1 MTPSHM
7 SSAEIRSRFLA
18 FFERNGHT
26 VVPSASLIADDP
38 TLLLVNAGMVPF
50 KPYFLGQAPAPYPR
64 AASVQ
69 KVVRTVD
76 IDIVGTTTRH
86 LSFFQMNGNFSFGDY
101 FKQGAIELA
110 WELSTKP
117 VEQGGFGLDGERI
130 WATVYLDDD
139 EALDIWHK
147 VVGLPLERIV
157 RRGKKDNY
165 WHMGIPGPGGPCSE
179 LYYDRGPDYGS
190 EGGPEVDEDRYMEF
204 WNLVFMQEEL
214 GAVRSKADFDVV
226 GELPRKNIDTGMGM
240 ERMATLL

>member
-101 FKQGAIELA
+101 FKEGAIPLA
-110 WELSTKP
+110 WELSTKS
-117 VEQGGFGLDGERI
+117 QASGGYGLDPERI
-130 WATVYLDDD
+130 WPTVYNDDD
-139 EALDIWHK
+139 EAYALWKSIG
-147 VVGLPLERIV
+147 VPESRIV

-165 WHMGIPGPGGPCSE
+165 WSMGIPGP
-179 LYYDRGPDYGS
+179 
-190 EGGPEVDEDRYMEF
+190 
-204 WNLVFMQEEL
+204 
-214 GAVRSKADFDVV
+214 A
-226 GELPRKNIDTGMGM
+226 
-240 ERMATLL
+240 